1 MKRNRLLII
10 DDDPLICKTLE
21 HIAQKAGFE
30 VMSTD
35 SAFSFFSQLELFD
48 PSLIIVD
55 LLMPEL
61 SGTELMLRMAKLHSE
76 AKLIITSGQ
85 DRSIIDAAETLAK
98 DNGLSVIG
106 TLKKP
111 FAAANLKYLLTLHLS
126 HFDKTT
132 NTEQWEDAPHNS
144 EWTPSL
150 EEIIR
155 VIEDDEITLN
165 FQPKLSGC
173 DGSLLGFEALA
184 RWNVPGRGHI
194 TPSLFIPL
202 AERNHLF
209 SVMTKNIARKGID
222 WLGKLNQQ
230 ITAMPGQVTA
240 PYGLAFNITINALY
254 DHDMPEQFLELC
266 NEYAVAPQLI
276 TLEIS
281 EPDSIADLE
290 EFISALERFSNLG
303 FHLSLDDF
311 GTGHM
316 AIREIVRSPF
326 HEVKIDKKFVAI
338 CDKSPEA
345 KAIVKS
351 CIDIAKNLNLKVVV
365 EGIETQVIR
374 DFVEAEGCFA
384 VQGYLI
390 SKPLQADQ
398 VLSWIHDNTTA

>member
-30 VMSTD
+30 VMSAD

-61 SGTELMLRMAKLHSE
+61 SGTELMLRMARLHS
-76 AKLIITSGQ
+76 KTRLIITSGQ
-85 DRSIIDAAETLAK
+85 DQSIIDAAEKLAK
-98 DNGLSVIG
+98 QNGLSVIG

-111 FAAANLKYLLTLHLS
+111 FSAANLKYLLTLHLS
-126 HFDKTT
+126 HFDKTS
-132 NTEQWEDAPHNS
+132 NSEQWEDAPHSS

-165 FQPKLSGC
+165 FQPKISGS

-194 TPSLFIPL
+194 TPSLFVPL
-202 AERNHLF
+202 AERNHLY

-222 WLGKLNQQ
+222 WLGKLNRQT
-230 ITAMPGQVTA
+230 TAKSGQETA
-240 PYGLAFNITINALY
+240 PYGLAFNITMNALY
-254 DHDMPEQFLELC
+254 DLDMPEQFLELC
-266 NEYAVAPQLI
+266 NEYGVAPQLI

-281 EPDSIADLE
+281 EPDAITNLE
-290 EFISALERFSNLG
+290 EFICALERFNSLG
-303 FHLSLDDF
+303 FRLSLDDF

-326 HEVKIDKKFVAI
+326 DEVKIDKKFVAI

-345 KAIVKS
+345 KAIVRC
-351 CIDIAKNLNLKVVV
+351 CIDIAKNLNLQIVV
-365 EGIETQVIR
+365 EGIETQNIR

-390 SKPLQADQ
+390 SKPLHAEQ
-398 VLSWIHDNTTA
+398 VPSWIHDFTSA